1 VDSERAETHLRRV
14 AEAELRRACAAQEGA
29 VHSLDQLMEARKRS
43 PSSRVTQVA
52 RALTS
57 VRALDPDVATT
68 IRDEFAFALALRQHR
83 APNPGDIMRSPGLR
97 RAFADQPQPGA
108 GRAVAAGTGELLA
121 VPIGMMLPVTSELG
135 HGEIYL
141 LAYCHTGSTARIT
154 VVAHLRGDVWGGVPE
169 GVFGLDSASA
179 TDDKGRSYQVSI
191 SGADPDQEGWTGDLT
206 LKPEPPADVR
216 WLDIPVGDGDVHR
229 IPLEPEQPLPEV
241 EFTPHAHSP
250 GEHFLHGIAAEIF
263 GGLPVLTHKLRG
275 RAPEF
280 RPVLANHLADG
291 LGDMVAALQSAGAL
305 SPLSHVPAQLVTLC
319 ESLGI
324 TNHGIAAQP
333 TLDLPAPWLS
343 LLTHYHRRKP
353 ETVLPGYGISG
364 AAALLPDIDGV
375 RLAVLG
381 LHNGSNGS
389 IMHVHVTGPE
399 ADLPLVW
406 IRDESGRWHT
416 TRWGFRNRL
425 SEEEMMIR
433 LQIFPPLPRTASVE
447 ILAAGRLAQAR
458 TELRL
463 EWR

>member
-1 VDSERAETHLRRV
+1 
-14 AEAELRRACAAQEGA
+14 
-29 VHSLDQLMEARKRS
+29 
-43 PSSRVTQVA
+43 
-52 RALTS
+52 

-83 APNPGDIMRSPGLR
+83 TPNPGDIMRSPGLR
-97 RAFADQPQPGA
+97 RAFTGRPQPGA
-108 GRAVAAGTGELLA
+108 GRAAEAEAETGDLLA

-216 WLDIPVGDGDVHR
+216 WLNIPVGDGDVHR

-250 GEHFLHGIAAEIF
+250 GEHFLNGIAAEIF

-305 SPLSHVPAQLVTLC
+305 SPLSQVPAQLVTLC

-353 ETVLPGYGISG
+353 ETVLPGYGMSG

-425 SEEEMMIR
+425 SEDEMMIR

-463 EWR
+463 AWR